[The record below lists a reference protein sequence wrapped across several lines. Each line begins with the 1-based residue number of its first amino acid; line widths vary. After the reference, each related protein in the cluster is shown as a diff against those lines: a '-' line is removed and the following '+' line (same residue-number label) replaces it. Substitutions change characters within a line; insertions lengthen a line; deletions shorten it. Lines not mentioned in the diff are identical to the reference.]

1 MSHKIVHTI
10 KNDKPGTALVAMPG
24 LQALAAVLL
33 ASTAAIGTDNG
44 SKTKGFKNDG
54 INMPTNTKQKQECQ
68 TAGATSPVTGSC
80 TAVPPAIPR
89 GTTPTNVVNNTGG
102 VMSELK

>member
-10 KNDKPGTALVAMPG
+10 KNDKPGTALVAIT
-24 LQALAAVLL
+24 AVAAVLL

-54 INMPTNTKQKQECQ
+54 IHMPSNTNQKQECQ

-89 GTTPTNVVNNTGG
+89 GTTPTNVVNNTGS
-102 VMSELK
+102 VMSEFK

>member
-10 KNDKPGTALVAMPG
+10 KNDKPGTAIVAIT
-24 LQALAAVLL
+24 ALAAVLL
-33 ASTAAIGTDNG
+33 VSTAAIGTDNA

-54 INMPTNTKQKQECQ
+54 INMPTNTKQKQECH

-89 GTTPTNVVNNTGG
+89 GTDHTNVVNNTGG

>member
-10 KNDKPGTALVAMPG
+10 KNDKPGTALVAIT
-24 LQALAAVLL
+24 ALAAVLL

-54 INMPTNTKQKQECQ
+54 ITMPTNTKQKQECQ

-89 GTTPTNVVNNTGG
+89 GTTPTNVVNNTGS
-102 VMSELK
+102 VMSEFK

>member
-10 KNDKPGTALVAMPG
+10 KNDKPGTALVAIT
-24 LQALAAVLL
+24 ALAAVLL
-33 ASTAAIGTDNG
+33 ASAAAIGTDNA
-44 SKTKGFKNDG
+44 SKTKGFKNDS
-54 INMPTNTKQKQECQ
+54 INMPTKQKQECH

-89 GTTPTNVVNNTGG
+89 GTVPTNVVNNTGG
-102 VMSELK
+102 VMAS

>member
-10 KNDKPGTALVAMPG
+10 KNDKPGTALVAIT
-24 LQALAAVLL
+24 ALAAVLL

-68 TAGATSPVTGSC
+68 TAGATSPVTSSC

-89 GTTPTNVVNNTGG
+89 GTAPANVVNNTGS